1 MFKII
6 YFLMKGEKTLMII
19 FKILYNKEG
28 NILIDDSIQ
37 KLTKKEVLHLKKDIL
52 ISILDSF
59 QLDRSNYTSNNNQ
72 SFTVKIK
79 IGREIKYSTC
89 KVEFIDY
96 NEEYL
101 SFIIYHPRDVNIQYH
116 VKIVNDCLLQFF
128 KILDNLHSIQDEK
141 NKYKAIISN
150 NKVEKDLNKAFYWNK
165 KSAEQGNI
173 NAQYNMA
180 CMYYYGEGVDQN
192 LDEAFKWFKEAAEK
206 GHIESQYNLADMYY
220 NGEGVEQDLNEAFKW
235 FKKVAEQGDE
245 EAQFRLGVMY
255 YNGEGTEENKEE
267 AFKLIEKAADALF
280 EDAIEFLQGH
290 AN

>member
-1 MFKII
+1 
-6 YFLMKGEKTLMII
+6 MKGEKTLMII

-150 NKVEKDLNKAFYWNK
+150 NKVEKEFDKELIATSPSLDFNNLFTLLKEFIIEMNKFERTDIINHDYIKDFYYPTYLDTVIMYKRIAIKRYNSNGLMIKFVHNK
-165 KSAEQGNI
+165 KT
-173 NAQYNMA
+173 Y
-180 CMYYYGEGVDQN
+180 
-192 LDEAFKWFKEAAEK
+192 
-206 GHIESQYNLADMYY
+206 
-220 NGEGVEQDLNEAFKW
+220 
-235 FKKVAEQGDE
+235 
-245 EAQFRLGVMY
+245 
-255 YNGEGTEENKEE
+255 
-267 AFKLIEKAADALF
+267 KLIIDGITLEQLLK
-280 EDAIEFLQGH
+280 
-290 AN
+290 